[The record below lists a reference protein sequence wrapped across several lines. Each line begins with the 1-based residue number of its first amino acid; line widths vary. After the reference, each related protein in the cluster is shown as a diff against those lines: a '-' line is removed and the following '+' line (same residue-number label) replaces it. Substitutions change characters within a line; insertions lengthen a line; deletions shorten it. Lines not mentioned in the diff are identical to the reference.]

1 MEELRELKERLEE
14 ERPQP
19 WEAMPDIGLY
29 MDQIISY
36 MPRQLIHYGESEAL
50 TSAMVNNYIKDGML
64 PRAEGKRYS
73 RTHLAYLTA
82 ICALKQVLSVR
93 DASLLI
99 QAGTEGKDAQTVYA
113 HFCRALDAAL
123 TETAGQL
130 DLEVGEAQLP
140 QIALTLALRSYAD
153 RLACERILDIMA
165 AHLPQGARAER
176 SGRRAKKEAAKAED
190 KGDEARG

>member
-36 MPRQLIHYGESEAL
+36 MPRQLIHYGEGEAL

-113 HFCRALDAAL
+113 HFCQALDAAL
-123 TETAGQL
+123 TEAAGQL
-130 DLEVGEAQLP
+130 DLEVGAAQLP
-140 QIALTLALRSYAD
+140 QLALALALTVLSAVCRRGLKRLRRRSFRHVLTSLPA
-153 RLACERILDIMA
+153 RLTAF
-165 AHLPQGARAER
+165 
-176 SGRRAKKEAAKAED
+176 
-190 KGDEARG
+190 

>member
-1 MEELRELKERLEE
+1 MEELRELKERLER

-29 MDQIISY
+29 MDQIIS
-36 MPRQLIHYGESEAL
+36 S
-50 TSAMVNNYIKDGML
+50 MVNNYIKDGML

-113 HFCRALDAAL
+113 HFCQALDAAL
-123 TETAGQL
+123 TEAAGQL
-130 DLEVGEAQLP
+130 DLEVGAAQLP
-140 QIALTLALRSYAD
+140 QLALALALRSYAD

-165 AHLPQGARAER
+165 AHLPQEPRAER
-176 SGRRAKKEAAKAED
+176 SGRRSKKETVKTED
-190 KGDEARG
+190 KGDGARG

>member
-36 MPRQLIHYGESEAL
+36 MPRQLIHYGEGEAL

-113 HFCRALDAAL
+113 HFCQALDAAG
-123 TETAGQL
+123 A
-130 DLEVGEAQLP
+130 AQLP
-140 QIALTLALRSYAD
+140 QLALALALRSYAD

-165 AHLPQGARAER
+165 AHLPQEPRAER
-176 SGRRAKKEAAKAED
+176 SGRRSKKETVKAED
-190 KGDEARG
+190 KGDGARG